1 MRSSGRSTCSR
12 INRRENSS
20 RRIRRMRTAGKLPYT
35 CMIAPFLQADQSLIF
50 LRIRDGN
57 LSAAD
62 DSHTVGDFGRLPLLL
77 PERDALNLK
86 AFCPGLI
93 SPFGPGA
100 FISPPPVLPGVFIC
114 FSTKGHAG
122 GPWRAR
128 VEPPEQHRCGFLEPG
143 FLEAREQLH

>member
-1 MRSSGRSTCSR
+1 MRSSGPSTCSR

-62 DSHTVGDFGRLPLLL
+62 DSHAVGDFGRLPLLL

-100 FISPPPVLPGVFIC
+100 FISPPPVLPGVFIWV
-114 FSTKGHAG
+114 SPG
-122 GPWRAR
+122 GRSDDRSWRAR
-128 VEPPEQHRCGFLEPG
+128 IQPP
-143 FLEAREQLH
+143 